1 MRAIVV
7 ISMSLLLLVTISC
20 GTGDRKEGSGTI
32 VSESRA
38 ATEVTTVESEGI
50 IEVEIVRSA
59 DPYITVITDDNIV
72 GDVLTDI
79 TGSSLL
85 ISLRDANYSNVSVA
99 VSVGMPAV
107 TSVENDGTGA
117 ITYSGFEGLD
127 VLTVESNGTGDLDF
141 SGSAAVLDLTTSGT
155 GGFKGFD
162 FTAGT
167 LQVDMTGTGDVE
179 VTVSDRIEGELTGT
193 GDLTYKGMPLID
205 VTVTGLGSIRDGN

>member
-1 MRAIVV
+1 
-7 ISMSLLLLVTISC
+7 
-20 GTGDRKEGSGTI
+20 
-32 VSESRA
+32 
-38 ATEVTTVESEGI
+38 VESEGI

-117 ITYSGFEGLD
+117 IITRVCHLSMLLSP
-127 VLTVESNGTGDLDF
+127 VW
-141 SGSAAVLDLTTSGT
+141 AVLEMAISPAMISLPVIGH
-155 GGFKGFD
+155 
-162 FTAGT
+162 
-167 LQVDMTGTGDVE
+167 
-179 VTVSDRIEGELTGT
+179 
-193 GDLTYKGMPLID
+193 
-205 VTVTGLGSIRDGN
+205 